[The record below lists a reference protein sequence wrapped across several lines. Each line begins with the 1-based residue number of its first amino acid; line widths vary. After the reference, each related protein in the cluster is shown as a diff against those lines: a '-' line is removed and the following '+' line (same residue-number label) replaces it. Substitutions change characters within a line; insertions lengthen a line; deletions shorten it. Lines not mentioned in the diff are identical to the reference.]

1 MKRALISVTDKSGLI
16 LFAKNLKAKGYEI
29 ISTGGTYQMLFSE
42 GISCLKI
49 DEVTN
54 FPEIFEGRVKTLH
67 PMVHGGLLGK
77 RDSELHIKEAAEQG
91 IEWIDMVVV
100 NLYPFRETMNKK
112 NVTDSEIIEN
122 IDIGGPSMIRSAAK
136 NHLFVSVVTDINDY
150 ELIIDSMD
158 EFGNLSDDFRRE
170 LAAKAFRLTAQY
182 DAWIASYLTNEL
194 FPERLT
200 LTYTKKEVLR
210 YGENPHQ
217 SAALYETSE
226 ILPYALTSSIKL
238 HGKELSYNNIQDAN
252 ASLMILK
259 EFLDPCVVAVKH
271 MNPCGIGC
279 DQNLYYAWKK
289 AYEADPISIFGGI
302 IAVNQKLTKE
312 IAQELSRL
320 FLEVIIAPSYELD
333 ALAILKEKKNLR
345 ILQVSMNDRKPQF
358 DIRSVEGGILIQ
370 SEDDMLYES
379 IECPTEIKPSEED
392 LKELLFA
399 YRVVKHVK
407 SNAIVITKNQMT
419 IGIGAGQMN
428 RVGAA
433 KIAIEQAGIK
443 SNQAYM
449 ASDAFF
455 PMSDTALLA
464 ANAKIKAIIQPGG
477 SIKDK
482 ESIDMCNQYGIAM
495 VFVKTRHFKH

>member
-16 LFAKNLKAKGYEI
+16 PFVKGLKSKGYEI
-29 ISTGGTYQMLFSE
+29 ISTGGTYQMLHNE

-77 RDSELHIKEAAEQG
+77 RDSELHIKEANEQG

-112 NVTDSEIIEN
+112 DTTDSEIIEN

-150 ELIIDSMD
+150 EMIIDSMD
-158 EFGNLSDDFRRE
+158 EQGNLSNDLRRE

-182 DAWIASYLTNEL
+182 DSWIASYLTKEVY
-194 FPERLT
+194 PERLT

-217 SAALYETSE
+217 SAALYETGE
-226 ILPYALTSSIKL
+226 KIPYSLTQAIKL

-279 DQNLYYAWKK
+279 DIDFYKAWKK
-289 AYEADPISIFGGI
+289 AYEADPVSIFGGI

-312 IAQELSRL
+312 IAKELSQL
-320 FLEVIIAPSYELD
+320 FLEVIIAPDYDME
-333 ALAILKEKKNLR
+333 ALSILKEKKNVR
-345 ILQVSMNDRKPQF
+345 ILQVAMGARKPQF
-358 DIRSVEGGILIQ
+358 DIKGVEGGILIQ
-370 SEDDMLYES
+370 SEDNILYES
-379 IECPTEIKPSEED
+379 IECPTVIKPSDED
-392 LKELLFA
+392 IKELLFA
-399 YRVVKHVK
+399 YRAVKHVK
-407 SNAIVITKNQMT
+407 SNAIVITKDQMT

-433 KIAIEQAGIK
+433 KIAIEQAGAK
-443 SNQAYM
+443 TEQAYM

-482 ESIDMCNQYGIAM
+482 ESIDMCNQNGIAM